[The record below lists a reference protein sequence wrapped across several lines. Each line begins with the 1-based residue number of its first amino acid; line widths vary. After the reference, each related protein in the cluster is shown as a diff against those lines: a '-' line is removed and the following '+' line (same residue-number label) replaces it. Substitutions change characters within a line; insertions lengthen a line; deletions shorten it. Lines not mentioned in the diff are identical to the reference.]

1 MEIKKIGII
10 GQGALGVMYG
20 NHLKKQL
27 GNENV
32 FFIADEGRVSRYR
45 KTEIICNGE
54 SCGFSYRSPAEAVTA
69 DLIIFA
75 VKFMGM
81 ESALETVKPFV
92 GEHTLFLSVLNGISS
107 EEMIEKAY
115 GADHVLYACVQGM
128 DAGKDGSEVTYK
140 NMGYI
145 TIGNK
150 DKSRDEKLKAVTD
163 LFDADQTRL

>member
-1 MEIKKIGII
+1 M
-10 GQGALGVMYG
+10 V
-20 NHLKKQL
+20 
-27 GNENV
+27 
-32 FFIADEGRVSRYR
+32 
-45 KTEIICNGE
+45 CNGE
-54 SCGFSYRSPAEAVTA
+54 ACGFFYRSPAEAVTA

-92 GEHTLFLSVLNGISS
+92 GGTYPVLSVLNGISS

-128 DAGKDGSEVTYK
+128 DAGKDEMRSPIK
-140 NMGYI
+140 IWGYI

-163 LFDADQTRL
+163 LV